1 MVPQEI
7 FLKVLVPKLLPGN
20 AFKLSVL
27 LSDHIILYIRRIF
40 LAPGGGGGGAYT
52 PAQPPP
58 MGLHMIKRKTIN
70 FTYIA
75 KSKKLTST
83 SRPDMTF

>member
-40 LAPGGGGGGAYT
+40 LAPGGGGGRCVHPRAAPAYG
-52 PAQPPP
+52 PAYD
-58 MGLHMIKRKTIN
+58 KTEN
-70 FTYIA
+70 YKFYVHCKKQKTYFNI
-75 KSKKLTST
+75 
-83 SRPDMTF
+83 